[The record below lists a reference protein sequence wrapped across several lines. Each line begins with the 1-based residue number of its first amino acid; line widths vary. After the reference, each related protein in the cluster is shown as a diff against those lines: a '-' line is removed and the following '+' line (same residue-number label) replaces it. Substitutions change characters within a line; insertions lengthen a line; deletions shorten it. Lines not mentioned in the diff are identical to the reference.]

1 MSSRDPGG
9 LFITFEGV
17 EGSGKS
23 TQLAAIADR
32 LRAAGVDLV
41 VTREPGGTEVGR
53 RLRSILLEPAEET
66 VTPFVE
72 LLLYAA
78 DRAQHIE
85 TVVLPALARGEVVIS
100 DRYLDATL
108 AYQGFGRRLGTR
120 IVLDVHSR
128 PPLDLRPVRTI
139 LLDLDPEIA
148 LTRARRRNDDR
159 GVSGTEGR
167 FEDEDL
173 AFHRRVRDGYL
184 HLAKQ
189 EPQRYRVVP
198 ATGEPDEVESRI
210 LEALADLLPVGET
223 GRRT

>member
-1 MSSRDPGG
+1 MSSGDPRG

-23 TQLAAIADR
+23 TQLETIAGR
-32 LRAAGVDLV
+32 LRSAGVDLV

-53 RLRSILLEPAEET
+53 RLRSILLEPGGET

-85 TVVLPALARGEVVIS
+85 TVILPALERGHVAIS

-108 AYQGFGRRLGTR
+108 AYQGFGRRLGTE
-120 IVLDVHSR
+120 IVLEVHSR
-128 PPLDLRPVRTI
+128 PPLDLRPARTI

-148 LTRARRRNDDR
+148 LARARRRNDDR

-184 HLAKQ
+184 ELARR
-189 EPQRYRVVP
+189 EPDRYRVVP
-198 ATGEPDEVESRI
+198 ATGEPPEVESRI
-210 LEALADLLPVGET
+210 LEALADLLPLGEVG
-223 GRRT
+223 GQR

>member
-1 MSSRDPGG
+1 MSSRSPDG

-23 TQLAAIADR
+23 TQLEAIARR
-32 LRAAGVDLV
+32 LRAAGVELV

-53 RLRSILLEPAEET
+53 RLRSILLEPAHET

-85 TVVLPALARGEVVIS
+85 TVIRPALDRGNVVIS

-108 AYQGFGRRLGTR
+108 AYQGHGRRLGTR
-120 IVLDVHSR
+120 VVLDVHSR
-128 PPLDLRPVRTI
+128 PPLDLRPQRTI
-139 LLDLDPEIA
+139 LLDLDPEVA
-148 LTRARRRNDDR
+148 LARARRRNDDR
-159 GVSGTEGR
+159 GLSETEGR

-173 AFHRRVRDGYL
+173 AFHRRVREGYL
-184 HLAKQ
+184 DLARS
-189 EPQRYRVVP
+189 EPERYRVVP
-198 ATGEPDEVESRI
+198 ATGRSHEVEARI
-210 LEALADLLPVGET
+210 LEALADLLPVGKGG
-223 GRRT
+223 GRA